1 MMPTGMAEQLLYECQ
16 AIRTGHFVLSSG
28 AHSDMFVAKSEVTV
42 FPGITIALADEM
54 ANRLYDDKIEVVV
67 APVIGAVV
75 IGFAVAY
82 HLNQLRPGSTVYS
95 VYAEKDGDGF
105 SLNRGYDRLVRNRRV
120 SIVEDII
127 TSGDTVKRVI
137 ECVQRSG
144 GRVTAVGCL
153 WNRAGTTAEK
163 LGVESFTALVDR
175 ALSKW
180 SATPDDPCPLCRDGV
195 PVNTELGHGA
205 EFIARLSA

>member
-1 MMPTGMAEQLLYECQ
+1 
-16 AIRTGHFVLSSG
+16 
-28 AHSDMFVAKSEVTV
+28 
-42 FPGITIALADEM
+42 M

-82 HLNQLRPGSTVYS
+82 HLSQLHPGSTVYS

-105 SLNRGYDRLVRNRRV
+105 SLNRGYDRLVGNRRV
-120 SIVEDII
+120 AIIEDII

-137 ECVQRSG
+137 ECVHNAG
-144 GRVTAVGCL
+144 GRVKAVGCL

-163 LGVESFTALVDR
+163 LGVDSFTALIDR
-175 ALSKW
+175 TLPKW
-180 SATPDDPCPLCRDGV
+180 SATPDDPCPLCALEV
-195 PVNTELGHGA
+195 PINTDLGHGA
-205 EFIARLSA
+205 EFLARQLA